1 MVALI
6 FGIISI
12 VCCVLSWLGISWL
25 SFIGLICGIVA
36 WAVGASAVKANPAD
50 GQAKA
55 GKIMGIVT
63 TIIAIVSVV
72 IAIILIITT
81 IAAVGSLGAFL

>member
-6 FGIISI
+6 FGIISV
-12 VCCVLSWLGISWL
+12 VCCVLSWVGVSWL

-36 WAVGASAVKANPAD
+36 WAVGANAVKANPAD

-72 IAIILIITT
+72 IAIILLIT
-81 IAAVGSLGAFL
+81 AASMFGALL

>member
-6 FGIISI
+6 FGIIAI
-12 VCCVLSWLGISWL
+12 VFFILGLCQIPFVG
-25 SFIGLICGIVA
+25 FIGLICAIVA

-55 GKIMGIVT
+55 GK
-63 TIIAIVSVV
+63 
-72 IAIILIITT
+72 
-81 IAAVGSLGAFL
+81 

>member
-55 GKIMGIVT
+55 GKI
-63 TIIAIVSVV
+63 IAPRFRTVKN
-72 IAIILIITT
+72 ILR
-81 IAAVGSLGAFL
+81 LRFLV